1 MAQRLYRS
9 RKESMISGLCGGIA
23 EYFDID
29 PTWIRLVFVLLIFA
43 GGVGI
48 IAYLIGMIIVP
59 KAPLETEPGSP
70 PVGGTTGSS
79 PASGEVSASAPAPTG
94 SPPAVASGT
103 PPARAEY
110 LIGGILVLVGLFFLF
125 ENLFWFPFHRLWP
138 ILLIVIGAILI
149 IKAMDKGDAW

>member
-9 RKESMISGLCGGIA
+9 RKETMISGLCGGIA

-43 GGVGI
+43 GGAGI

-59 KAPLETEPGSP
+59 KAPLEAGQPP
-70 PVGGTTGSS
+70 PVAAGGVGGSTG
-79 PASGEVSASAPAPTG
+79 ASAASAPAPAPTG
-94 SPPAVASGT
+94 SPPAATSGT

-149 IKAMDKGDAW
+149 IKAMDRGDAR